1 MTRNEPLKN
10 QEWISKEESV
20 TIKMEPWLMV
30 SKKPLER
37 SRMIRNYQ
45 KGTKSWWY
53 FESSKGKESLERIMC
68 GDEWGTVRKEPKES
82 LKMVSV

>member
-10 QEWISKEESV
+10 QEWISKEKSV
-20 TIKMEPWLMV
+20 TIKME
-30 SKKPLER
+30 PLER

-68 GDEWGTVRKEPKES
+68 GDEWGTVRKEPNES